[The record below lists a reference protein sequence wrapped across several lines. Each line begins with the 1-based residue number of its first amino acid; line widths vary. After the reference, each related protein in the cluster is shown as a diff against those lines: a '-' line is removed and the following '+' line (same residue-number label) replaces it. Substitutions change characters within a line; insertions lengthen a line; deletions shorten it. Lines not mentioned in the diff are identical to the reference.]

1 MIHPKAIEL
10 IKLYEGF
17 DSHPYKCPADV
28 WTYGYGATRNIE
40 GERVTSSTEP
50 ISKLEAEELLIKMV
64 GRFASRVDGMV
75 DVEIN
80 ELQRGALT
88 SFAYNLGSGALK
100 SSTLLRHINAGEW
113 DDIPYQFSRWV
124 FAGGQRLP
132 GLVSRRRSEAMM
144 WLA

>member
-64 GRFASRVDGMV
+64 GRFASR
-75 DVEIN
+75 
-80 ELQRGALT
+80 
-88 SFAYNLGSGALK
+88 
-100 SSTLLRHINAGEW
+100 
-113 DDIPYQFSRWV
+113 
-124 FAGGQRLP
+124 GQRLP

-144 WLA
+144 WLS